1 MLQLEGK
8 KKKNPMQQR
17 RHSTVKNKKSM
28 QTEFGRRKDEHTE
41 NCPLRT
47 DFSVFQGV

>member
-1 MLQLEGK
+1 MLQLEEK
-8 KKKNPMQQR
+8 KKKIPCSKEDTAQ
-17 RHSTVKNKKSM
+17 SKKKKRM
-28 QTEFGRRKDEHTE
+28 LTELGRRKDEHNE